1 MDDSVNLPSASELLE
16 ARRTA
21 EKRMEQ
27 FSTEDWQHLRLR
39 AKNDLFFLNVG
50 VLNYKKLSPN
60 LHGHLC
66 NWAHK
71 TDNDQFREILLPRGH
86 YKSTVFT
93 IGDSIRIVLPD
104 DSGGAPWPRN
114 LGTNCRLLVGHEVH
128 DSAARFLFS
137 ITRHFL
143 QNPILLGLFPECIP
157 DPKKHRVNKFE
168 LELPRDEVWGEPT
181 FDTIGVGA
189 KNQGR
194 HYNYLKLDDLFGADA
209 RDSPTIRKT
218 TYDWF
223 DNIQSLFST
232 FSEDHFDLIGTRWAF
247 DDLYSHAHEQ
257 YGDALKKYIRGAEEL
272 GEDGTVQT
280 IFPEEFPIH
289 KLAVL
294 KKNRKVYSAQY
305 ANDPKEGAS
314 EFQSEWLKYY
324 HWTSTN
330 AIGLFGTSDRINVRD
345 ETDNVMFVDPA
356 LDGLGGYVVTGTD
369 FKNRTFILDAQKKSW
384 QPPELVELVF
394 KGVQRW
400 QPRLVVIEAV
410 NFSVV
415 YQHWIEREMQLR
427 GIRFRIEPGKTR
439 NRDKKSRVLGLS
451 NYFSAGQIFFAENQY
466 ELIKEF
472 EQFGQTEDYHILDA
486 LAYGPE
492 FWKKGARRESV
503 EKGAEI
509 ALNMM
514 KGRDKETGYSSY

>member
-1 MDDSVNLPSASELLE
+1 MDSSTQLPDANELIE
-16 ARRTA
+16 ARRRA
-21 EKRMEQ
+21 DKQMEQ
-27 FSTEDWQHLRLR
+27 FSSDDWKHLRAR

-66 NWAHK
+66 NWAHR
-71 TDNDQFREILLPRGH
+71 TDNEQFRELLLPRGH

-104 DSGGAPWPRN
+104 DTGGSPWPRN

-143 QNPILLGLFPECIP
+143 QNPILMGLFPECIP
-157 DPKKHRVNKFE
+157 DIKKHRVNKFE
-168 LELPRDEVWGEPT
+168 LELPRDEVWSEPT

-189 KNQGR
+189 KAQGR

-209 RDSPTIRKT
+209 RDSATIRKT

-247 DDLYSHAHEQ
+247 DDLYSHADAQ
-257 YGDALKKYIRGAEEL
+257 YGDLLHKYIRGAEERDK
-272 GEDGTVQT
+272 DGKLIT
-280 IFPEEFPIH
+280 IFPEEFPLA
-289 KLAVL
+289 KLAIL

-305 ANDPKEGAS
+305 ANNPTEGAS
-314 EFQSEWLKYY
+314 EFQDSWLKYY
-324 HWTSTN
+324 HWTGPN
-330 AIGLFGTSDRINVRD
+330 IIGIFGQNERINIRSD
-345 ETDNVMFVDPA
+345 TDNIIFVDPA
-356 LDGLGGYVVTGTD
+356 LDGLGGFVVTAVD
-369 FKNRTFILDAQKKSW
+369 YKDRVFVVEAQKRSW

-394 KGVQRW
+394 KAVQRW

-415 YQHWIEREMQLR
+415 YQHWIEREMQIR
-427 GIRFRIEPGKTR
+427 GIRFKIEPGKTR

-451 NYFSAGQIFFAENQY
+451 NYFSAGQIFFAEAQH
-466 ELIKEF
+466 ELITEF
-472 EQFGQTEDYHILDA
+472 QQFGATEDYHMLDA

-492 FWKKGARRESV
+492 FWRKGARREVV
-503 EKGAEI
+503 EQASQK
-509 ALNMM
+509 ALELI
-514 KGRDKETGYSSY
+514 GRDKTTGYSTY